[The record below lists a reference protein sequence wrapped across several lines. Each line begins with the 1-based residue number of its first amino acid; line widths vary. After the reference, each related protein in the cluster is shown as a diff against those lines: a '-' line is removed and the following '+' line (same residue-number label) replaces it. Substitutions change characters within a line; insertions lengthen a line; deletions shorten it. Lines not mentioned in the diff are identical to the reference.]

1 MKKFIGF
8 VLLILLFV
16 IVIVLAKPQPI
27 KASKASDINYIYDK
41 DGKIFYYNKNWKD
54 LDTVYSKLK
63 KDPDKEYIIK
73 ASKDYDR
80 EKISNVLITNMPQDF
95 SDKLACFDIES
106 YKNNMYKIS
115 VKFIYNQDEKV
126 EVEEKL
132 DEIYKSLKINKM
144 DIDYNKL
151 LKIYNYIVENY
162 EYELRLRSVYNS
174 LQDKKLKCDG
184 FSYLFKALS
193 QRAGFT
199 DVLTVNSVKGDFKHA
214 FNMIKLDGVWYMV
227 DCTLGRTTYVEEK
240 DYLDYFLTTRYKSY
254 QIGSFYLNIIKDK
267 EATVIYQR

>member
-16 IVIVLAKPQPI
+16 IIVVLAKPQAI
-27 KASKASDINYIYDK
+27 KAADNKLNYIYDK

-54 LDTVYSKLK
+54 LDVVYNKLK

-73 ASKDYDR
+73 ASKNYDR
-80 EKISNVLITNMPQDF
+80 DKISNVLITNMPQDF
-95 SDKLACFDIES
+95 SNKLACFDIES

-115 VKFIYNQDEKV
+115 VKFIYYKDKEV

-132 DEIYKSLKINKM
+132 DEIYKSLKIKKK
-144 DIDYNKL
+144 DTDYNKL

-162 EYELRLRSVYNS
+162 EYELKLQNIYDS
-174 LQDKKLKCDG
+174 LYKTKTLKCDG
-184 FSYLFKALS
+184 YAYLFKNLAE
-193 QRAGFT
+193 RAGYEC
-199 DVLTVNSVKGDFKHA
+199 LTVNAVKETTKHA
-214 FNMIKLDGVWYMV
+214 FNMIKLDDTWYMI
-227 DCTLGRTTYVEEK
+227 DCTQGRTTYIKEK

-254 QIGSFYLNIIKDK
+254 QIGSYFLNIIKDK
-267 EATVIYQR
+267 EALVNYQP